1 MHKNMNKN
9 LWVRLLLSAVAMLL
23 VAAACGNSEGQGA
36 CDQGEC
42 IAAADGTVLRIKSY
56 GGSGTAVLLA
66 HDLDGS
72 QGEWAEFAETL
83 SSRGYTVMTFDF
95 RGHGKSPGQRDA
107 ALAESDLA
115 SALVHM
121 REQLRAPKVL
131 LVGAGMGGI
140 AALRV
145 SARESVSAVATVSAP
160 ATLRGLSAA
169 DAVPLITAPKLFLA
183 GEGAA
188 ADAGAARN
196 LSSLAKDPKDLLLV
210 PGNAHGTSLLNNT
223 QARDRLLQFLD
234 KYK

>member
-1 MHKNMNKN
+1 MR
-9 LWVRLLLSAVAMLL
+9 VLLAAMAMLL
-23 VAAACGNSEGQGA
+23 VAGACGNSESQGA

-42 IAAADGTVLRIKSY
+42 IAAGDGTILRIKTY
-56 GGSGTAVLLA
+56 GGSGAAVLLA

-72 QGEWAEFAETL
+72 RGDWAEFAETL

-95 RGHGKSPGQRDA
+95 RGHGKSAGQRDA

-131 LVGAGMGGI
+131 VVGAGMGGI

-145 SARESVSAVATVSAP
+145 SARESVSAVAAVSTP
-160 ATLRGLSAA
+160 ETLRGLSAA
-169 DAVPLITAPKLFLA
+169 GAVPLVTAPKLFLA
-183 GEGAA
+183 GEGNA

-196 LSSLAKDPKDLLLV
+196 LLSLAKDSKELLLV
-210 PGNAHGTSLLNNT
+210 PGNAHGVSLLNNA
-223 QARDRLLQFLD
+223 QARERLLQFLD